1 MTIGNDIGERE
12 GVTLVYTLSLTN
24 PLSHQCFYLSSL
36 FPNIIQKAMMFASL
50 SWDIRFK
57 KNRLILLSSIMDK
70 VKERR
75 LEVNN
80 KKIIYYQLIKKI
92 ALLIFRIV

>member
-12 GVTLVYTLSLTN
+12 GVTLVYTLSLKKKKKK
-24 PLSHQCFYLSSL
+24 
-36 FPNIIQKAMMFASL
+36 IQKAMMFASL
-50 SWDIRFK
+50 SWDIRLK

-92 ALLIFRIV
+92 ALLIFRIVQSINLVF

>member
-1 MTIGNDIGERE
+1 
-12 GVTLVYTLSLTN
+12 
-24 PLSHQCFYLSSL
+24 
-36 FPNIIQKAMMFASL
+36 
-50 SWDIRFK
+50 
-57 KNRLILLSSIMDK
+57 MDK

-92 ALLIFRIV
+92 ALLIFRIVQSINLVF